1 MTLEEIK
8 EEAIDE
14 MDEEIAID
22 EAEVIE
28 EIAEAIS
35 DENEEAEE
43 TLEITEE
50 NEETPE
56 AAEEEAKPDANEIAY
71 LKAELD
77 SLKRELAE
85 SRAFY
90 SRLEVE
96 CSEFSELYP
105 DVRLSSLPDSIWQ
118 SVKSGIP
125 LAAAYALE
133 EKRARHKAIHA
144 QKINGENR
152 NMSSGSL
159 SADSRNDYFSPS
171 EVRAMSA
178 AEVRANYTKIISS
191 MSKWH

>member
-1 MTLEEIK
+1 MTLDQMTEETVETLYAAPESLEESEELIEEEI
-8 EEAIDE
+8 EST
-14 MDEEIAID
+14 EEI
-22 EAEVIE
+22 EA
-28 EIAEAIS
+28 
-35 DENEEAEE
+35 
-43 TLEITEE
+43 TEKS
-50 NEETPE
+50 PE
-56 AAEEEAKPDANEIAY
+56 LPTDKTEPDANEIAY

-77 SLKRELAE
+77 TLKKELAE

-90 SRLEVE
+90 SRLEGE

-118 SVKSGIP
+118 SVRSGVP

-133 EKRARHKAIHA
+133 ERRAAIKALHA
-144 QKINGENR
+144 QRINGENR

-159 SADSRNDYFSPS
+159 SPDSRNDYFSPS
-171 EVRAMSA
+171 EVKAMSA